1 MIIGAFKPTISLI
14 SFPIDLNPFDNLTL
28 ENIKKVLD
36 KSDLFLWLRNSFVI
50 SISVALITSA
60 ISIMAGYAFAKIK
73 MRGSKI
79 LFALVIITMIMPK
92 QILLIPNYLVAYN
105 LNLQDKII
113 GVILTSISPAFGIF
127 LSRQTIST
135 IPKEIFDAAEIDG
148 CNEIQKLFRITL
160 PISLSTIGTII
171 IFSFFEVFND
181 YLWQLIMISNK
192 SLKTLPIG
200 IAMFAQKLQGNR
212 GVQLALALLGTIPLA
227 ACFVLC
233 QKFFIK
239 QSTEGSVKG

>member
-1 MIIGAFKPTISLI
+1 MLFKPTISLI
-14 SFPIDLNPFDNLTL
+14 SMPIDLNPFKNLTL
-28 ENIKKVLD
+28 DNVIRVIT
-36 KSDLFLWLRNSFVI
+36 KSDMVLWLKNSFII
-50 SISVALITSA
+50 SCSVAIITS
-60 ISIMAGYAFAKIK
+60 IMSVMSGYAFARIK

-105 LNLQDKII
+105 LNLQNKLI

-135 IPKEIFDAAEIDG
+135 VPREIYDAADLDG
-148 CNEIQKLFRITL
+148 CSEFRKLLNITL
-160 PISLSTIGTII
+160 PIILPTIGTII

-181 YLWQLIMISNK
+181 YLWQLIMISDTN
-192 SLKTLPIG
+192 LKTLPIG
-200 IAMFAQKLQGNR
+200 IAMFAQKVKGNR
-212 GVQLALALLGTIPLA
+212 GVQLALALLGTIPLGVM
-227 ACFVLC
+227 FVMC